1 MSSPQRSVLDLIYVM
16 STISLTFLWLG
27 VNLTAMLFGNGN
39 VILGFNQFAE
49 GWPEA
54 IMFSLIGAYGVSMV
68 YRMFRR

>member
-1 MSSPQRSVLDLIYVM
+1 MSSPPKSVLDLVYVM

-39 VILGFNQFAE
+39 VILGFNQFFE

-54 IMFSLIGAYGVSMV
+54 IMFSLIGCYGISMV